1 MGSAAMNDDDLEMQA
16 SAFGILQCLRS
27 LASEASSLHMFRTLS
42 AIEDALEA
50 AASES
55 GMDQV
60 EDVCR
65 PAGAR
70 LH

>member
-1 MGSAAMNDDDLEMQA
+1 MDDDSFAVQA

-27 LASEASSLHMFRTLS
+27 LASEAASLHMLRTLC

-50 AASES
+50 AACE
-55 GMDQV
+55 GGIDTV
-60 EDVCR
+60 DGVCLL
-65 PAGAR
+65 AGAR

>member
-1 MGSAAMNDDDLEMQA
+1 MNDEDLDMQA
-16 SAFGILQCLRS
+16 SAFGIVQCLRS
-27 LASEASSLHMFRTLS
+27 LASEASSLHMLRTLS

-55 GMDQV
+55 GVDQV
-60 EDVCR
+60 GDVCL